1 MAVGK
6 EYPSTILLKEKV
18 LCPSCGARLALR
30 TLKFKHIC
38 ASVNKERRIEEKR
51 ARLIAQAEEAFK
63 KRIESS
69 G

>member
-1 MAVGK
+1 MKGK
-6 EYPSTILLKEKV
+6 EYPSSILLKEKV

-38 ASVNKERRIEEKR
+38 ASVTRERRMEEKR
-51 ARLIAQAEEAFK
+51 ARMMAQAEEAFK
-63 KRIESS
+63 RRLESS

>member
-1 MAVGK
+1 MVVGK
-6 EYPSTILLKEKV
+6 EYPSSVLLKEKV

-38 ASVNKERRIEEKR
+38 ASVHRERRIEEKR
-51 ARLIAQAEEAFK
+51 ARLIAQAEEAF
-63 KRIESS
+63 RRRLESS